1 MKLPFINKG
10 IFETHKS
17 PVGKKEIL
25 MCVYIYIYISLMLV
39 LLFIIHWI
47 FQIFFIQLKFGQGLC
62 PMKIFIGHGKIWTR
76 VQDLMCPVKTFTGHK
91 SDP

>member
-25 MCVYIYIYISLMLV
+25 MCVYIYFSHACIIVYNSLDIS
-39 LLFIIHWI
+39 
-47 FQIFFIQLKFGQGLC
+47 IFFIQLKFGQGLC
-62 PMKIFIGHGKIWTR
+62 PVKIFTGHGKIWTCVQEWTR
-76 VQDLMCPVKTFTGHK
+76 VQ
-91 SDP
+91 

>member
-25 MCVYIYIYISLMLV
+25 MCVYIYFSHACIIVYNSLDIS
-39 LLFIIHWI
+39 
-47 FQIFFIQLKFGQGLC
+47 IFFYSI
-62 PMKIFIGHGKIWTR
+62 KIWARHLDTSRFGHVSKIQR
-76 VQDLMCPVKTFTGHK
+76 VQ
-91 SDP
+91 